1 MGSESSGPTAAT
13 AAFRCPLRPTRANRV
28 RDTGEVRVTA
38 AARRPTPA
46 DPMPEA
52 PERLGVSSGA
62 GRDLP
67 PELGPDAI
75 GVLEGRTFMFSD
87 ARGDVPRGS
96 IGGLVHDD
104 TRFLDQWELSID
116 DAPLLVLSAGT
127 VDAYSAAFFLA
138 NSELAHLPANRVGVR
153 RQRFVGDGLYER
165 VELRYFGIEP
175 VSIRLRLAVGTDF
188 ADLFEIKE
196 SGRDRTPDIT
206 RQHEPDGVAL
216 EFGYR
221 NGTWAASVRVEADPP
236 ADVIDGDALVWDVH
250 LERGQQW
257 SCEFS
262 VPLRCGDERFRPTV
276 RGFDEAFDHG
286 PEDPST
292 RWAAEKPHLHADV
305 DLLRDVYH
313 QSAVDLVSMRL
324 EKTIAG
330 EPVALLAAG
339 LPWFLTIFGRD
350 TVITGYQCMTC
361 GPDVARG
368 ALIVLATHQAT
379 TFDDFTDREPGKI
392 FHEYRTGELT
402 QLGLKP
408 YSPYY
413 GGADTTALWLIL
425 LSEYWR
431 WTGDD
436 ELVCRLRGNAEA
448 ALRWID
454 RYGDRDGD
462 GYVEY
467 ATRSAQG
474 LGNQCWRDSP
484 DGVQFADST
493 IPVLPIATCE
503 TQGYT
508 YDAKLRLAELAD
520 GPWRDPDMAQRLR
533 GEAARLREQFN
544 QDYWMPERGGYYAV
558 GLDGDKRPIDSMTS
572 NMGHLLWS
580 GIVPDDRA
588 AHVARHL
595 MSDEMFS
602 GWGVR
607 TLSTADVGYNPIG
620 YHVGTVWPHDNSIIA
635 AGLARYGYREEA
647 NRIAMAMLE
656 ASRHSRHRLPEA
668 FSGYDRSFG
677 REPVPYPTACNP
689 QAWASGAP
697 LLLLRTMLGL
707 EPREGRLVADAHVPD
722 VLGRIR
728 LHNVAALG
736 RRWNVEAAGAECT
749 ISAAD

>member
-1 MGSESSGPTAAT
+1 MSVGH
-13 AAFRCPLRPTRANRV
+13 
-28 RDTGEVRVTA
+28 
-38 AARRPTPA
+38 
-46 DPMPEA
+46 
-52 PERLGVSSGA
+52 GVSSGA
-62 GRDLP
+62 SRDLP
-67 PELGPDAI
+67 PELGPDAV

-87 ARGDVPRGS
+87 AAGNVPKGS

-104 TRFLDQWELSID
+104 TRFLNQWVLTID
-116 DAPLLVLSAGT
+116 DAPLLVLSSGT

-138 NSELAHLPANRVGVR
+138 NGDLPHLPANRVGVR

-165 VELRYFGIEP
+165 VELRYFGTEP
-175 VSIRLRLAVGTDF
+175 TSIQLRLAVGTDF

-196 SGRDRTPDIT
+196 SGRDRTPDII
-206 RQHEPDGVAL
+206 RQDGPDGSAL
-216 EFGYR
+216 GFHYR
-221 NGTWAASVRVEADPP
+221 NGSYAASVSVEADPP
-236 ADVIDGDALVWDVH
+236 ADLIDGDALVWNLR

-257 SCEFS
+257 GCELS
-262 VPLRCGDERFRPTV
+262 VPLRCGGEDRRPVV
-276 RGFDEAFDHG
+276 RGFGEAFDHG

-292 RWAAEKPHLHADV
+292 RWGTEKPRLHAET

-313 QSAVDLVSMRL
+313 RSAIDLVSMRL

-330 EPVALLAAG
+330 EPVVLLSAG
-339 LPWFLTIFGRD
+339 LPWFLTAFGRD
-350 TVITGYQCMTC
+350 TLITAYQTMTC
-361 GPDVARG
+361 GSEVARG
-368 ALIVLATHQAT
+368 ALIVLARHQAT
-379 TFDDFTDREPGKI
+379 VFDDFTDQEPGKI
-392 FHEYRTGELT
+392 FHEYRSGELSR
-402 QLGLKP
+402 LGIKP
-408 YSPYY
+408 YRPYY

-431 WTGDD
+431 WTRDAT
-436 ELVCRLRGNAEA
+436 LVRRLRGNAEA

-454 RYGDRDGD
+454 HHGDRDGD

-467 ATRSAQG
+467 ATRSTQG

-484 DGVQFADST
+484 DGVQYADGT

-508 YDAKLRLAELAD
+508 YDAKLRVAELAD
-520 GPWRDPDMAQRLR
+520 GPWDDPALARRLR
-533 GEAARLREQFN
+533 AEAAQLRERFN
-544 QDYWMPERGGYYAV
+544 RDYWIPERGGYYAI

-588 AHVARHL
+588 GQLARHL
-595 MSDEMFS
+595 MSPEMFS

-607 TLSTADVGYNPIG
+607 TLSTLDVGYNPIG

-656 ASRHSRHRLPEA
+656 ASQHSDHRLPEA

-677 REPVPYPTACNP
+677 RQPVPYPTACNP

-697 LLLLRTMLGL
+697 LLFLRTMLGL
-707 EPREGRLVADAHVPD
+707 EPGEDRLLADAHVP
-722 VLGRIR
+722 VELGRVG
-728 LHNVAALG
+728 LHGVPVAG
-736 RRWNVEAAGAECT
+736 RRWSVDATGSDFR
-749 ISAAD
+749 ISFVD